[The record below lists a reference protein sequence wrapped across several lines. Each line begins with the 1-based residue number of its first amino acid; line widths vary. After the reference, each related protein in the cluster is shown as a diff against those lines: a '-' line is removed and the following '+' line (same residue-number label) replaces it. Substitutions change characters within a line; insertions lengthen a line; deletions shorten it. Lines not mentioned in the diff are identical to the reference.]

1 MASQAHFVKYP
12 DFWKSERLLPFP
24 WGIGVDLDT
33 RNELFRSIASVAAK
47 GIPIGCVK
55 QLLQWSFFIQV
66 VEEGA
71 LRRENCCNGDPMQA
85 QTRPHFIISIG
96 TSKFGDQNLGAEI
109 LFSEKNIFA
118 KKSILAENPESAILA
133 SNSK

>member
-1 MASQAHFVKYP
+1 MVSQAHFVKYP

-85 QTRPHFIISIG
+85 QTRPPFYYLNWNEQIW
-96 TSKFGDQNLGAEI
+96 
-109 LFSEKNIFA
+109 
-118 KKSILAENPESAILA
+118 
-133 SNSK
+133 